1 MHTRIKSKSFALTV
15 PKTEPDEVESESA
28 KSVDND
34 EYQENVESMKKL
46 LESKNPPA
54 QTIQMLISSNENS
67 MDEES
72 WDLY

>member
-28 KSVDND
+28 K
-34 EYQENVESMKKL
+34 SMKKL

-72 WDLY
+72 